1 MFNIILAQFKHETN
15 TFSSKKTDFN
25 CYLSREYV
33 EGEEILRYYAGT
45 HSEMGGFL
53 DVLAGQDDVRLIPS
67 VAANAIPAGPV
78 TADVWRR
85 IRDMVLETIGQAEKA
100 DAVLLC
106 LHGAMVTELSEDG
119 EGDLLAEIR
128 AAVGADVPIMATL
141 DLHANITEKMLANCD
156 VFCPYRGY
164 PHADLY
170 ERGLE
175 AANLLLRTLRGE
187 IKPVMRW
194 AKRPF
199 LVAAVPTAMP
209 AMQKHVQRAAGFEKE
224 PGVLSVSIGHG
235 FFCADILEAG
245 LTTLAVTDGDAARAQ
260 EIADALADGIWAD
273 RALLQR
279 RFYTPEEAIEE
290 ARRENVWPV
299 IFADVADNPG
309 GGSTGDGTH
318 LLRAMLK
325 AGVRDAAVALICDP
339 ESVAMAEKAGV
350 GNVVHLRLGGKQ
362 RPEILG
368 GPIECDAYVKSLNDG
383 KYINDGP
390 MGGGMPMDLQ
400 KTAVV
405 VVDGIEVIV
414 SCNVTQTYDVQ
425 VFRSHGIEPRKRKI
439 VVVKSAVHFRAAF
452 EPLAKKVYDIEC
464 PGLMPQNP
472 KAMTYTH
479 LRRPI
484 YPLDEM

>member
-1 MFNIILAQFKHETN
+1 
-15 TFSSKKTDFN
+15 
-25 CYLSREYV
+25 
-33 EGEEILRYYAGT
+33 
-45 HSEMGGFL
+45 
-53 DVLAGQDDVRLIPS
+53 
-67 VAANAIPAGPV
+67 
-78 TADVWRR
+78 
-85 IRDMVLETIGQAEKA
+85 
-100 DAVLLC
+100 
-106 LHGAMVTELSEDG
+106 
-119 EGDLLAEIR
+119 
-128 AAVGADVPIMATL
+128 
-141 DLHANITEKMLANCD
+141 
-156 VFCPYRGY
+156 
-164 PHADLY
+164 
-170 ERGLE
+170 
-175 AANLLLRTLRGE
+175 
-187 IKPVMRW
+187 
-194 AKRPF
+194 
-199 LVAAVPTAMP
+199 
-209 AMQKHVQRAAGFEKE
+209 MQKHVQRAAGFEKE

-279 RFYTPEEAIEE
+279 RFYTPEDAIEE
-290 ARRENVWPV
+290 ARRENAWPV

-425 VFRSHGIEPRKRKI
+425 VFRSHGIEPLKRKDRKS
-439 VVVKSAVHFRAAF
+439 VV
-452 EPLAKKVYDIEC
+452 
-464 PGLMPQNP
+464 
-472 KAMTYTH
+472 
-479 LRRPI
+479 
-484 YPLDEM
+484 

>member
-15 TFSSKKTDFN
+15 TFSSKKTDFE
-25 CYLSREYV
+25 CFRSREYV
-33 EGEEILRYYAGT
+33 EGEEILSYYAGT
-45 HSEMGGFL
+45 RSEMGGFL
-53 DVLAGQDDVRLIPS
+53 DVLAGEKDVHLVPS

-78 TADVWRR
+78 TADMWQR
-85 IRDMVLETIGQAEKA
+85 IRDMVLATIRETNRV

-119 EGDLLAEIR
+119 EGDLLEEIR
-128 AAVGADVPIMATL
+128 AAVGPQVPIMATL
-141 DLHANITEKMLANCD
+141 DLHANITQKMLTNCD

-175 AANLLLRTLRGE
+175 AAGILLRTLRGE

-194 AKRPF
+194 AKQPF
-199 LVAAVPTAMP
+199 LLAAVPTAMP
-209 AMQKHVQRAAGFEKE
+209 VMNKHVKRAASFEQQ

-235 FFCADILEAG
+235 FFCADIEEAG
-245 LTTLAVTDGDAARAQ
+245 LTTIAVTDNDPDRAQ
-260 EIADALADGIWAD
+260 EIANALADGIWAD
-273 RALLQR
+273 RSLLQR
-279 RFYTPEEAIEE
+279 RFYTPEEAIAQAE
-290 ARRENVWPV
+290 REQSWPV

-318 LLRAMLK
+318 LLRAMLN
-325 AGVRDAAVALICDP
+325 AGVKDAAVALICDP
-339 ESVAMAEKAGV
+339 ESVAAAARAGA
-350 GNVVHLRLGGKQ
+350 GNTVHLWLGGKQ
-362 RPEILG
+362 CPEILG
-368 GPIECDAYVKSLNDG
+368 GPIECDAYVKLLHDG

-400 KTAVV
+400 KSAVL

-414 SCNVTQTYDVQ
+414 TCNVTQPYDVQ
-425 VFRSHGIEPRKRKI
+425 IFRSHGIEPLRRKI
-439 VVVKSAVHFRAAF
+439 IVVKSAVHFRAAF
-452 EPLAKKVYDIEC
+452 EPLAQKVYDIEC

-472 KAMTYTH
+472 KTMTYTH

-484 YPLDEM
+484 YPLDEI